1 MNYTNVTNPQ
11 WATSNNSLINCI
23 VDFEDLGSTP
33 FTANPN
39 DTETDSAEI
48 FNNCVAGKYGA
59 IAEYV
64 PPPPYVPSAEANK
77 TTAVNLLTQTDWTSI
92 ADVANPAVSNPYLM
106 NQPEFLA
113 YRSQLRAIAVNPIAG
128 FITFPT
134 KPQEQW
140 SS

>member
-11 WATSNNSLINCI
+11 WATADHSSINCI
-23 VDFEDLGSTP
+23 VDFEGLGNTP

-39 DTETDSAEI
+39 DTQSYGVEI
-48 FNNCVAGKYGA
+48 FNACVAGEYGV

-64 PPPPYVPSAEANK
+64 PPAPYIPTAEVNK
-77 TTAVNLLTQTDWTSI
+77 ATAVNLLTQTDWTSI
-92 ADVANPAVSNPYLM
+92 ADVANPAVSNPYLT
-106 NQPEFLA
+106 NQAEFLA
-113 YRSQLRAIAVNPIAG
+113 YRSQLRAIAVNPTAG

-140 SS
+140 S